1 MPTPAYTDDEL
12 REAAALVLKEGSVSA
27 AARASGTCRTTMQHK
42 LRQADKRGLL
52 PKPRAERNP
61 SRWRPGAEIVA
72 ARKAEFERYRASVA
86 TGGNII
92 HLPDDSPFMV
102 VVLGDPHLDNPG
114 TDLALWEEWIGV
126 LDRSKRRT
134 AILMGDNLD
143 NWPRVLGHLH
153 AEAETTAPEGW
164 ILLEHYMEQI
174 GEDLDASVSGNHDDW
189 SGSND
194 VLGMMMRQTGAL
206 HEHMELR
213 FAYRTPGGR
222 EITIKARHK
231 WPGNS
236 MWNPV
241 HAISRAAQMG
251 DRETILL
258 GGHWHTSGDARV
270 VDPRTGFVTHCH
282 QVGAFKR
289 IDAYVKKLGLRE
301 LNMAPGVCLVIDP
314 RRADTDPELVKHF
327 HDPKAGADFL
337 AFLRRKKA
345 A

>member
-1 MPTPAYTDDEL
+1 MPPRMTKPMMQEAVDAVLAHGSIKRASEVMGLNRQALQNRID
-12 REAAALVLKEGSVSA
+12 AAAKAGM
-27 AARASGTCRTTMQHK
+27 TT
-42 LRQADKRGLL
+42 
-52 PKPRAERNP
+52 PRRVESNP
-61 SRWRPGAEIVA
+61 SRWRPGAEIIA
-72 ARKAEFERYRASVA
+72 ARKAEFERYKASVA
-86 TGGNII
+86 SGGNVI

-114 TDLALWEEWIGV
+114 TDLSLWEEWIGV

-143 NWPRVLGHLH
+143 NWPKVLGHLY
-153 AEAETTAPEGW
+153 AEAETTAPDGW
-164 ILLEHYMEQI
+164 TLLQHYLEEI

-189 SGSND
+189 AGSND
-194 VLGMMMRQTGAL
+194 VLGMLMRQTGAL

-213 FAYRTPGGR
+213 FSYKTPNGR
-222 EITIKARHK
+222 EFTIKARHK
-231 WPGNS
+231 WAGNS

-270 VDPRTGFVTHCH
+270 VDPRTSFVTHCY

-301 LNMAPGVCLVIDP
+301 LNMAPGVALVIDP
-314 RRADTDPELVKHF
+314 RRADTDPEMVKHF
-327 HDPKAGADFL
+327 YDPKAGADFL